1 MQREFVECID
11 HQIQKGGAF
20 ALITV
25 VEVSGSVPQR
35 IGAKML
41 VDSSGNRLWGTIG
54 GGTIENLA
62 LKEAQMLIQ
71 KRTPQL
77 KEYELM
83 EEGEKAAGM
92 LCGGKMKVFIDILGV
107 GSKSYIFGAG
117 HISQRLVP
125 LLASL
130 GFWTIVIDD
139 RKVYLD
145 ESFKD
150 SQVSETISG
159 SFPQIIDTI
168 EFEEDC
174 YIIIITY
181 SHELDEMILKYLL
194 TTKEQEFHTW
204 KYLGMIG
211 SKRKV
216 KEIFNR
222 LESQGVDTKL
232 LDKVHAPIGVPIR
245 SQIPEEIAISIAAEI
260 IDVQNRE
267 R

>member
-1 MQREFVECID
+1 MQREFVEILD
-11 HQIQKGGAF
+11 NQIRKGGAL
-20 ALITV
+20 ALVTV
-25 VEVSGSVPQR
+25 VEVGGSVPQR

-41 VDSSGNRLWGTIG
+41 VDSLGNRLWGTIG
-54 GGTIENLA
+54 GGTIENLV
-62 LKEAQMLIQ
+62 LKEVQMLIQ
-71 KRTPQL
+71 KRTPEL
-77 KEYELM
+77 KEYEFT
-83 EEGEKAAGM
+83 EEGEKATGM
-92 LCGGKMKVFIDILGV
+92 LCGGKMTVFIDILGV
-107 GSKSYIFGAG
+107 GPKSYIFGAG

-139 RKVYLD
+139 RKEYLD

-159 SFPQIIDTI
+159 IFPLVIDSI
-168 EFEEDC
+168 EFEKDS

-181 SHELDEMILKYLL
+181 SHELDEQILKHLL
-194 TTKEQEFHTW
+194 TTRMQELQTW

-222 LESQGVDTKL
+222 LESQGIDSNL
-232 LDKVHAPIGVPIR
+232 LEKVHAPIGVPIR
-245 SQIPEEIAISIAAEI
+245 SQTPEEIAISIAAEI
-260 IDVQNRE
+260 IDIQNRE

>member
-1 MQREFVECID
+1 MQRELVENINN
-11 HQIQKGGAF
+11 QIQKGGVF

-54 GGTIENLA
+54 GGTIEKLA
-62 LKEAQMLIQ
+62 LEEAESLIQ

-77 KEYELM
+77 KEYELT
-83 EEGEKAAGM
+83 EEGEKATGM
-92 LCGGKMKVFIDILGV
+92 PCGGKMKVFIDILGV

-117 HISQRLVP
+117 HICQQLVP
-125 LLASL
+125 LLSSL
-130 GFWTIVIDD
+130 GFWTMVIDD
-139 RKVYLD
+139 RKEYLD

-150 SQVSETISG
+150 SQASETLSG
-159 SFPQIIDTI
+159 AFPRVIDTI
-168 EFEEDC
+168 EFEKDS
-174 YIIIITY
+174 YIVIITY
-181 SHELDEMILKYLL
+181 SHELDEIILKYLL
-194 TTKEQEFHTW
+194 TTRQQELPTW

-216 KEIFNR
+216 KEVFSR
-222 LESQGVDTKL
+222 LESQGIDPDIL
-232 LDKVHAPIGVPIR
+232 ERVHAPIGVPIR
-245 SQIPEEIAISIAAEI
+245 SQTPEEIAISIAAEI
-260 IDVQNRE
+260 IDVQNRN

>member
-1 MQREFVECID
+1 MQREFVKNID
-11 HQIQKGGAF
+11 NQIQKGGVF
-20 ALITV
+20 ALVTV
-25 VEVSGSVPQR
+25 VEVSGSAPQR

-62 LKEAQMLIQ
+62 LKESQILIQ
-71 KRTPQL
+71 MRTPQL

-83 EEGEKAAGM
+83 EEGEKATGM
-92 LCGGKMKVFIDILGV
+92 LCGGKMKVFIDILGA

-125 LLASL
+125 LLRWL

-139 RKVYLD
+139 RKEYLND
-145 ESFKD
+145 SFRD
-150 SQVSETISG
+150 SEVSETISG
-159 SFPQIIDTI
+159 TLPQIIDSI
-168 EFEEDC
+168 EFEKDS

-181 SHELDEMILKYLL
+181 SHELDEQILKYLL
-194 TTKEQEFHTW
+194 SSRQQEFHTW

-216 KEIFNR
+216 KEIFSR
-222 LESQGVDTKL
+222 LESEGVDPRL
-232 LDKVHAPIGVPIR
+232 LERVHAPIGVPIR
-245 SQIPEEIAISIAAEI
+245 SQTPEEIAISIAAEI
-260 IDVQNRE
+260 IDVQNKDR
-267 R
+267 

>member
-1 MQREFVECID
+1 MQSEFVESID
-11 HQIQKGGAF
+11 NQIQKGGAF
-20 ALITV
+20 ALVTV

-83 EEGEKAAGM
+83 EEGEKATGM

-125 LLASL
+125 LLVSL
-130 GFWTIVIDD
+130 GFWTVVIDD
-139 RKVYLD
+139 RKEYLD

-150 SQVSETISG
+150 SQASETISG
-159 SFPQIIDTI
+159 TFPQIIDSI
-168 EFEEDC
+168 EFEKDS
-174 YIIIITY
+174 YIVIITY
-181 SHELDEMILKYLL
+181 SHELDEKILKYLL
-194 TTKEQEFHTW
+194 STRQQELYTW

-216 KEIFNR
+216 KEIFSR
-222 LESQGVDTKL
+222 LESQGIDPSL
-232 LDKVHAPIGVPIR
+232 LKRVHAPIGVPIR
-245 SQIPEEIAISIAAEI
+245 SQTPEEIAISIAAEI

>member
-1 MQREFVECID
+1 MQKEFAKIID
-11 HQIQKGGAF
+11 SQIQKGGTF
-20 ALITV
+20 ALVTV
-25 VEVSGSVPQR
+25 VEVSGSTPQR

-83 EEGEKAAGM
+83 EEGQETTDM

-117 HISQRLVP
+117 HISQQLVP
-125 LLASL
+125 LLTSL

-139 RKVYLD
+139 RKEFLE
-145 ESFKD
+145 ESFKG
-150 SQVSETISG
+150 SQASQTISG
-159 SFPQIIDTI
+159 TFPQIIDSI
-168 EFEEDC
+168 EFEKGS

-181 SHELDEMILKYLL
+181 SHELDEQILKHLL
-194 TTKEQEFHTW
+194 STRQQEFQTW

-216 KEIFNR
+216 EEIFRR
-222 LESQGVDTKL
+222 LKSQGIDSQL
-232 LDKVHAPIGVPIR
+232 LEKVHAPIGVPIR
-245 SQIPEEIAISIAAEI
+245 SQTPEEIAISIAAEI
-260 IDVQNRE
+260 IDVQNRD